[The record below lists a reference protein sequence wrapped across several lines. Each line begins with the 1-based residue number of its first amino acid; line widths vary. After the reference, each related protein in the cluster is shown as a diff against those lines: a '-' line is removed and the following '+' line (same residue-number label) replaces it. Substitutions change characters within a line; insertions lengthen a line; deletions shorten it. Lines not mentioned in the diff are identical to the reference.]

1 MIYIY
6 NDIYIYIYSY
16 IYIYI
21 YILYILLYTIK
32 SSPGCPPRTLL
43 LLPEARDGGAH
54 RGGWARAQGPAA
66 TSHDPDAGAPMCL
79 KKTDRKRLDK
89 ITIHFLNTYCG

>member
-1 MIYIY
+1 MHIYICY
-6 NDIYIYIYSY
+6 YDISIQINYIR
-16 IYIYI
+16 YI

-66 TSHDPDAGAPMCL
+66 TSHDPDAGAPM
-79 KKTDRKRLDK
+79 
-89 ITIHFLNTYCG
+89 FF

>member
-1 MIYIY
+1 MHIYMLLW
-6 NDIYIYIYSY
+6 YINTNQLYK
-16 IYIYI
+16 IYI

-66 TSHDPDAGAPMCL
+66 TSHDPDAGAPMFFW
-79 KKTDRKRLDK
+79 K
-89 ITIHFLNTYCG
+89 NG